1 MHATSS
7 EQWVHTC
14 VLSATTLT
22 KWRAT
27 YRYGGVLLLLP
38 GSGCFNCHG
47 VSDIKLACSSSSER
61 DRERRPRDSEPAHCG
76 HSLHRRAGTATRRPR
91 VRDSRDRAALDKPR
105 ESEWSLFDTLSRLSQ
120 RAEGAR
126 LRV

>member
-27 YRYGGVLLLLP
+27 YRYGGVLLLP
-38 GSGCFNCHG
+38 GSGCFNGHA
-47 VSDIKLACSSSSER
+47 VSDINWACSASA
-61 DRERRPRDSEPAHCG
+61 PAAPATDSG
-76 HSLHRRAGTATRRPR
+76 
-91 VRDSRDRAALDKPR
+91 SRHDC
-105 ESEWSLFDTLSRLSQ
+105 
-120 RAEGAR
+120 
-126 LRV
+126 